1 MSSREGGWCREEL
14 WQTVSDPQELDADW
28 RAARGHPKARS
39 SGTARGHA
47 LTLTL
52 TLALTLANAGRLAGE
67 RRRWARGAHGPSG
80 RGGG

>member
-47 LTLTL
+47 LTLTV
-52 TLALTLANAGRLAGE
+52 TNAGRLAGE